1 MLPDLFNI
9 LLEPAHYLLQGDKR
23 IYWGFLLS
31 SAIIALAYSLRFK
44 SNADSLQQHLLQTAR
59 RELQRPLQ
67 AWRSTLLDLALFFTN
82 HSLRVLLLIPMLG
95 SQLGVAL
102 WINSSLYSIAG
113 DPLNIALPTA
123 IISSLFTL
131 CFFIAD
137 DFTRFALHYAMHRF
151 PWLWKIHRLH
161 HSAETLTPLT
171 LYRFNPLEMA
181 LLSLR
186 NIITGGLISGL
197 FIYCFE
203 GRISSWDI
211 LGANAFGFIFNAC
224 AANLRHSH
232 IPLSFGKLERWFISP
247 AQHQIHHSADQKHW
261 DKNMGSC
268 LAIWDRWANTWLAGS
283 HTQQLKFGLNKAT

>member
-1 MLPDLFNI
+1 VQEIKEILFDTLSYI
-9 LLEPAHYLLQGDKR
+9 AQSDKR
-23 IYWGFLLS
+23 IFWFFLLS
-31 SAIIALAYSLRFK
+31 SALIALWHSYK
-44 SNADSLQQHLLQTAR
+44 YKHADSLQQAIR
-59 RELQRPLQ
+59 I
-67 AWRSTLLDLALFFTN
+67 AWQPQHYLNRSTLLDLGLLLIN
-82 HSLRVLLLIPMLG
+82 NVLRVLLVIPVIG
-95 SQLGVAL
+95 SQLGVA
-102 WINSSLYSIAG
+102 IAVHKGLYYGLG
-113 DPLNIALPTA
+113 DALHWQLESTLL
-123 IISSLFTL
+123 ISLFTL

-283 HTQQLKFGLNKAT
+283 HTQKLKFGLNKMT